1 MNWHET
7 IQVIRKDPKYKELV
21 SLAYFDSDLQLNVT
35 KFGESDEFLRT
46 LEILKTYAPEAKT
59 LLDIG
64 AGNGIS
70 AINFALK
77 GFDVTAVE
85 PDPSDSI
92 GANAIRILK
101 ERLLLH
107 NLIVYENF
115 AEDIGFEDNSFDV
128 VYIRQAMHHAN
139 DLTKFLAESARVLKP
154 GGLLLTV
161 RDHVV
166 YDEKDKQ
173 WFLNSHPL
181 HKFYGGENA
190 FRAEEYESA
199 MELAG
204 LTIVKVLKFCDS
216 VINYFPLTEQD
227 IRSLPQKMTDRLRE
241 ELKKKV
247 GVLSRFPFIF
257 FLYKL
262 KNGSIASADIERHFP
277 GRMYSYIAKKNT

>member
-1 MNWHET
+1 MTWHET
-7 IQVIRKDPKYKELV
+7 IQAIRNDPEYKDLV
-21 SLAYFDSDLQLNVT
+21 SLAYFEADLQLNVT

-46 LEILKTYAPEAKT
+46 LEILKTYAPQAKT

-70 AINFALK
+70 SINFALK

-101 ERLLLH
+101 ERLLLP

-115 AEDIGFEDNSFDV
+115 AEDIGIEDNSFDV
-128 VYIRQAMHHAN
+128 VYIRQAMHHAH
-139 DLTKFLAESARVLKP
+139 DLTRFLAESARVLKP

-166 YDEKDKQ
+166 YDQKDKQ

-190 FRAEEYESA
+190 FTAEEYESA

-204 LTIVKVLKFCDS
+204 LTIVKVLKFSDS

-227 IRSLPQKMTDRLRE
+227 LRSMPQKMTDRLRE
-241 ELKKKV
+241 ELKKRI
-247 GVLSRFPFIF
+247 GILSRFPFVF

-277 GRMYSYIAKKNT
+277 GRMYSYIAKKNP